1 MTRIFTSPRREK
13 WPDDCRRPDRAVHIA
28 LWAPCGQDRPMSSR
42 VLKNSRGYRAWV
54 FWGRGPGIFQHPAGV
69 SLRRFGL
76 ALLVAGS
83 VWLAPAAAGAQS
95 GRPSLPTPPEHY
107 DEYDLRSAALALV
120 PRVAPFLDAATM
132 QRLMGM
138 AGGDWLENAPQLTPE
153 EITAIIDGIDL
164 EPIRIELIELLIHGS
179 SVLDMVPEGDEDWI
193 PIVHDS
199 FLTIMSGMS
208 IDRIRNRV
216 VGQVRL
222 PPDAGRGQRL
232 LAFGA
237 ETPTFQKIG
246 QILARY
252 PWVPDDLAAALVTL
266 ESDIVTIDADEL
278 VAIIRDE
285 LGEQR
290 LREYRFEFE
299 DEVLS
304 EASVGAIMGATMI
317 MPGEQERR
325 RVVVKIIKSHAVAA
339 IDEDL
344 EGINTLLG
352 ILEDNGEFY
361 GFGGTPLVDM
371 FREVRAA
378 LAQEVRSADERAHLA
393 AAAQYFA
400 ANPRVLIPA
409 LCPCSSA
416 NVTVMQRMEGGK
428 VTDAY
433 VDDPE
438 KRTGLARRLTD
449 IMMYDVMFAPGD
461 SLFHG
466 DPHAGNVFSSPSDDD
481 PYRISLLDWGL
492 QGHLSREQKG
502 KLLQVGLGLQLK
514 HAERLRNN
522 MDVLIDDSIDPVA
535 DRETI
540 DGVIDRVFEEA
551 EVRKRDGGEP
561 GALDMLDALVSELG
575 RAGYVVDGDLLLY
588 VKSLYTIIGVIGDL
602 DPDFVPDEHVSGR
615 VSGQVLKEMPK
626 RLVNTIWIPGM
637 WSHDYPSMASNNDV
651 WARQLNSIGRGFKAV
666 GVGFW
671 KGISFPFRGR
681 GSDSSRP

>member
-1 MTRIFTSPRREK
+1 M
-13 WPDDCRRPDRAVHIA
+13 
-28 LWAPCGQDRPMSSR
+28 
-42 VLKNSRGYRAWV
+42 
-54 FWGRGPGIFQHPAGV
+54 
-69 SLRRFGL
+69 
-76 ALLVAGS
+76 VAGS
-83 VWLAPAAAGAQS
+83 ILLAPAAAGAQI

-107 DEYDLRSAALALV
+107 AQFDLRSAALALV
-120 PRVAPFLDAATM
+120 PRIAPYLDAATM
-132 QRLMGM
+132 QRFMDI
-138 AGGDWLENAPQLTPE
+138 AGGEGLENVPELTLE
-153 EITAIIDGIDL
+153 QVTAIIDRIDL
-164 EPIRIELIELLIHGS
+164 EPMRIELIELLIHGS

-199 FLTIMSGMS
+199 FLAIMAGMR
-208 IDRIRNRV
+208 IERIRDRV
-216 VGQVRL
+216 VDQISL
-222 PPDAGRGQRL
+222 PLDAGRGQRL

-252 PWVPDDLAAALVTL
+252 PWVPDDLAAALITL
-266 ESDIVTIDADEL
+266 ESDIVTTDAIAL

-317 MPGEQERR
+317 LPGEQERR
-325 RVVVKIIKSHAVAA
+325 RVVVKIIKSYAVTA

-344 EGINTLLG
+344 ESINTLLG
-352 ILEDNGEFY
+352 VLEDNSDFY

-371 FREVRAA
+371 FREVRVA
-378 LAQEVRSADERAHLA
+378 LAQEVRAADERAHLA
-393 AAAQYFA
+393 AAAEYFA
-400 ANPRVLIPA
+400 ADPRVLIPA
-409 LCPCSSA
+409 LCDCSTA

-433 VDDPE
+433 LNDPE

-449 IMMYDVMFAPGD
+449 IMMYDVMFAPGE

-466 DPHAGNVFSSPSDDD
+466 DPHPGNVFSSPSDDD

-492 QGHLSREQKG
+492 QGHLSREQKA
-502 KLLQVGLGLQLK
+502 KLLQVGMGLQLE

-522 MDVLIDDSIDPVA
+522 LDVLVDDTIDPVA

-540 DGVIDRVFEEA
+540 DTVIDRVFEEA
-551 EVRKRDGGEP
+551 EVRKRDGGEL
-561 GALDMLDALVSELG
+561 GALDMLDVLVSELG

-588 VKSLYTIIGVIGDL
+588 VKSLYTIIAVIGDL
-602 DPDFVPDEHVSGR
+602 DPTFAPDEHVSGR
-615 VSGQVLKEMPK
+615 VRGQVLKEMPK

-651 WARQLNSIGRGFKAV
+651 WAHQLNRIGRGFKAV

-671 KGISFPFRGR
+671 KGITFPFRRHGADADGR
-681 GSDSSRP
+681 